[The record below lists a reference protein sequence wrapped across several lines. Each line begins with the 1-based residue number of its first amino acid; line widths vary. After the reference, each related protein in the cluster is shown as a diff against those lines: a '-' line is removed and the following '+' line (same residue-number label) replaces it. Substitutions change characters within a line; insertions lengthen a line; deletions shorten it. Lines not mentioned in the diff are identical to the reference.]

1 MNISNRQWRV
11 AYGAIAALCSFL
23 LLQPQVQELVPLAI
37 VIGAVNV
44 VVAYIKSPPDIE
56 DPAA

>member
-1 MNISNRQWRV
+1 V
-11 AYGAIAALCSFL
+11 LYGATAALCSFL
-23 LLQPQVQELVPLAI
+23 LLQPQIQELVPLAI

-56 DPAA
+56 DPTA